1 MVRRLMTYLRE
12 RVATMRRGQDGIPAF
27 WKQQL
32 RRLLVWPAGAL
43 IVLGL
48 GWFFLFQQL
57 DTERRRLELRTLQDA
72 HTLASGYAEQIMRE
86 LDTVEQTARFVKYDW
101 ESRQGDV
108 HLGYADEQGLFLDP
122 SRLLVALIDGQ
133 GRVLTSSAPT
143 TMSTAAAAYILP
155 RVRSGLPVYFFL
167 DEVPI
172 KGRGGPK
179 HRLLFAWE
187 LSDRDGRFAAA
198 VVIEVDPAYFTM
210 GDAQAVFRQNGLL
223 AIVGDDGRTRALR
236 SEGPAGTIRRTA
248 FVHAP
253 PLRLSS
259 GSTLADGKVWFGDGR
274 PRYVGWQHVDQH
286 GVSAVVG
293 LDYEAALA
301 PWYAMRS
308 AWIGSAWLGTVTVLL
323 FTLLAMSN
331 SLRLAR
337 RDRDLRVIRDTYRM
351 ATEASNEGFYMLRPQ
366 RDERGA
372 LEDFEVIDCNRRA
385 AELVAR
391 DRCDLIGKRLA
402 DLYEGH
408 TLEVRMESLR
418 RAMETG
424 YNEVTLGRPQESF
437 PAKWVQLKMFRYG
450 DNLAVSARDVTEE
463 RAHEEELI
471 RRSNEDPLTR
481 LPNRYWV
488 EGHLRDAIARA
499 EREDTMFALL
509 FIDLDGFKAIN
520 DTWGHAA
527 GDELLRTA
535 ACRLKEA
542 VRPQDCVTRFGGDE
556 FVIVIEDI
564 ADAFDA
570 AQASERIQRAFRRTI
585 RMSYGEYV
593 VGASIGI
600 SLFPTD
606 GKEPRVLLQNAD
618 VAMYSA
624 KTHERGTYRFFDG
637 KFHDQLKARLER
649 IRELRHALADDQFVM
664 YYEPRVNLADGSITS
679 LEALVR
685 WIHPTRGVVSPAEF
699 VPLVEET
706 GLVLKLGDLVI
717 DKVCAQLA
725 LWAKNGDKL
734 VPVSINI
741 SPRQFNDTDVAQT
754 LRRALE
760 LHEVDPRLV
769 EVELTESSVM
779 NETTSVVG
787 AIQAIR
793 QTGIKV
799 LLDDFGTG
807 YSSLSQ
813 LYKLNFDGLKIDRAF
828 IVQLGKTEGGVV
840 IVRAIV
846 TMARAL
852 AMRVVAEGV
861 ETMEQVDMLRAL
873 DCDEIQGYLIS
884 KAMPPA
890 QSQPVARN
898 FVLMEAQDS

>member
-1 MVRRLMTYLRE
+1 MTYLRA
-12 RVATMRRGQDGIPAF
+12 RVAAARHARDGAPAF
-27 WKQQL
+27 WKQHL
-32 RRLLVWPAGAL
+32 WRLLAWPLGAAV
-43 IVLGL
+43 VLGL
-48 GWFFLFQQL
+48 GWFFLF
-57 DTERRRLELRTLQDA
+57 ERLEAERSELELRTLQNA
-72 HTLASGYAEQIMRE
+72 RTLAGGYAGQIQRAV
-86 LDTVEQTARFVKYDW
+86 DTIEQTVRFVKYDW
-101 ESRQGDV
+101 ETRQGAV
-108 HLGYADEQGLFLDP
+108 HLGYADEHGLFLDA
-122 SRLLVALIDGQ
+122 SRLLVAIVDSE
-133 GRVLTSSAPT
+133 GRVLTSTAPT
-143 TMSTAAAAYILP
+143 ALSPPAVAYVLP
-155 RVRSGLPVYFFL
+155 RVRSGMPVNFFV
-167 DEVPI
+167 DEVPVD
-172 KGRGGPK
+172 GRNGRK

-187 LSDRDGRFAAA
+187 LSDSDGTFAAA
-198 VVIEVDPAYFTM
+198 VVVAVDPAYFTS
-210 GDAQAVFRQNGLL
+210 GEADAVFRQDGLL
-223 AIVGDDGRTRALR
+223 TIVGDDGRTRALR
-236 SEGPAGTIRRTA
+236 SEGQAGTVRKPE

-259 GSTLADGKVWFGDGR
+259 GSELVDGPAWFGDGR
-274 PRYVGWQHVDQH
+274 PRYVGWEHVDRR
-286 GVSAVVG
+286 GVNAVVG
-293 LDYEAALA
+293 LDQETALA
-301 PWYAMRS
+301 PWTAMRD
-308 AWIGSAWLGTVTVLL
+308 AWTGSAWAGTAIVLL
-323 FTLLAMSN
+323 FTVLAMSN
-331 SLRLAR
+331 SVRIAR

-366 RDERGA
+366 WDEQG
-372 LEDFEVIDCNRRA
+372 EVTDFEVIDCNRRA

-391 DRCDLIGKRLA
+391 SPRDLIGKKVTE
-402 DLYEGH
+402 LYEGE
-408 TLEVRMESLR
+408 TLQTRMDSLR

-424 YNEVTLGRPQESF
+424 YNEVTLGRPKENF
-437 PAKWVQLKMFRYG
+437 PAKWVTLKMFRYG
-450 DNLAVSARDVTEE
+450 DNLAVSARDVTED
-463 RAHEEELI
+463 RVHEEELL

-488 EGHLRDAIARA
+488 EGHLRDAIGRA
-499 EREDTMFALL
+499 EKEGTMFALL

-527 GDELLRTA
+527 GDELLCTA
-535 ACRLKEA
+535 AHRLKEA
-542 VRPQDCVTRFGGDE
+542 VRPHDCVTRFGGDE
-556 FVIVIEDI
+556 FVIVLEKI

-570 AQASERIQRAFRRTI
+570 AQASERIQRAFRRSI
-585 RMSYGEYV
+585 RLSYGEYL
-593 VGASIGI
+593 VGTSIGI

-606 GKEPRVLLQNAD
+606 GKEPRALLQNAD

-624 KTHERGTYRFFDG
+624 KTNERGSYRFFDG

-685 WIHPTRGVVSPAEF
+685 WVHPTRGVVSPAEF

-706 GLVLKLGDLVI
+706 GLVLKLGELVI

-725 LWAKNGDKL
+725 RWAETGDAL

-754 LRRALE
+754 LRRALK
-760 LHEVDPRLV
+760 LHAVDPRLV

-779 NETTSVVG
+779 NETAAVVS
-787 AIQAIR
+787 AIEAIR

-828 IVQLGKTEGGVV
+828 IVQLGKTEGGIV

-873 DCDEIQGYLIS
+873 DCDEIQGWLIS

-890 QSQPVARN
+890 ASQPVARN
-898 FVLMEAQDS
+898 FVLQEA

>member
-1 MVRRLMTYLRE
+1 MFRRLMAYMRE
-12 RVATMRRGQDGIPAF
+12 RVAATRHARAGATAF
-27 WKQQL
+27 WQQ
-32 RRLLVWPAGAL
+32 RVWRLLAWPLGAAV
-43 IVLGL
+43 VLGL
-48 GWFFLFQQL
+48 GWFVLFQ
-57 DTERRRLELRTLQDA
+57 RLEAERNALELKTLQNARTLA
-72 HTLASGYAEQIMRE
+72 GGYAGQIRRAV
-86 LDTVEQTARFVKYDW
+86 DTIEQTVRFVKYDW
-101 ESRQGDV
+101 EARQGNV
-108 HLGYADEQGLFLDP
+108 HLGYADEHGLFLDA
-122 SRLLVALIDGQ
+122 SRLLVTIVDGE
-133 GRVLTSSAPT
+133 GRVLTSTAPT
-143 TMSTAAAAYILP
+143 TMSPAAIAYILP
-155 RVRSGLPVYFFL
+155 RVRSGMPVNFFV
-167 DEVPI
+167 DEVPVD
-172 KGRGGPK
+172 GRGARR

-198 VVIEVDPAYFTM
+198 VVVAVDPAYFTM
-210 GDAQAVFRQNGLL
+210 GDADMVFRQDGLL

-236 SEGPAGTIRRTA
+236 SEGPAGTVRTPE

-259 GSTLADGKVWFGDGR
+259 GSVLADGSAWFGDGR
-274 PRYVGWQHVDQH
+274 PRYVGWEHVDRR
-286 GVSAVVG
+286 GVNAVVG

-301 PWYAMRS
+301 PWTAMRR
-308 AWIGSAWLGTVTVLL
+308 AWTGSAWAATATVLL
-323 FTLLAMSN
+323 FTVLAMSN

-366 RDERGA
+366 WDERG
-372 LEDFEVIDCNRRA
+372 EVSDFEVIDCNRRA

-391 DRCDLIGKRLA
+391 DRRDLIGKKVT
-402 DLYEGH
+402 DLYEGDALA
-408 TLEVRMESLR
+408 TRMDSLR
-418 RAMETG
+418 RAMESG
-424 YNEVTLGRPQESF
+424 YNEVTLGRPHESF
-437 PAKWVQLKMFRYG
+437 PARWVTLKMFRYG

-463 RAHEEELI
+463 RVHEAELL

-499 EREDTMFALL
+499 EKDGTMFALL

-527 GDELLRTA
+527 GDELLCTA
-535 ACRLKEA
+535 AQRLREA
-542 VRPQDCVTRFGGDE
+542 VRPHDCVTRFGGDE
-556 FVIVIEDI
+556 FVIVLDNVT
-564 ADAFDA
+564 DALDA
-570 AQASERIQRAFRRTI
+570 AQASERIQRAFRRSI
-585 RMSYGEYV
+585 RLSYGEYV

-600 SLFPTD
+600 SLFPAD
-606 GKEPRVLLQNAD
+606 GREPRALLQNAD
-618 VAMYSA
+618 IAMYSA
-624 KTHERGTYRFFDG
+624 KTNERGSYRFFDG
-637 KFHDQLKARLER
+637 MFHDQLKARLER
-649 IRELRHALADDQFVM
+649 IRELRHALAADQFVM

-685 WIHPTRGVVSPAEF
+685 WVHPTRGVVLPAEF

-725 LWAKNGDKL
+725 RWAKNGEKL

-760 LHEVDPRLV
+760 RHAVDPRLV

-779 NETTSVVG
+779 NETASVLS

-828 IVQLGKTEGGVV
+828 IVQLGKTEGGIV

-873 DCDEIQGYLIS
+873 DCDEIQGWLIS

-890 QSQPVARN
+890 AAQPVTRN
-898 FVLMEAQDS
+898 FVLQEA

>member
-1 MVRRLMTYLRE
+1 MYRRLLAYLRA
-12 RVATMRRGQDGIPAF
+12 RVATARHARAGAPAF
-27 WKQQL
+27 WKQL
-32 RRLLVWPAGAL
+32 IWRLLAWPVGAL
-43 IVLGL
+43 CVLGL
-48 GWFFLFQQL
+48 GWFILFQQL
-57 DTERRRLELRTLQDA
+57 EAERKQLELKTLQDA
-72 HTLASGYAEQIMRE
+72 RTLANGYAGQIRRAV
-86 LDTVEQTARFVKYDW
+86 DTIEQTARYVKYDW

-108 HLGYADEQGLFLDP
+108 HLGYADEHGLFLDS
-122 SRLLVALIDGQ
+122 SRLLVSLIDAQ

-143 TMSTAAAAYILP
+143 TISPAAAAYILS
-155 RVRSGLPVYFFL
+155 RVQSGIAVDFFVDESPV
-167 DEVPI
+167 D
-172 KGRGGPK
+172 GRGWPGG
-179 HRLLFAWE
+179 RLRFARE

-198 VVIEVDPAYFTM
+198 VVVTVDPAYFTT
-210 GDAQAVFRQNGLL
+210 GDAEAVFRQDGLL

-236 SEGPAGTIRRTA
+236 SEGPAGTVRKPE

-259 GSTLADGKVWFGDGR
+259 GSALADGRAWFGDGR
-274 PRYVGWQHVDQH
+274 RRFVGWEHVERR
-286 GVSAVVG
+286 GVYAVVA
-293 LDYEAALA
+293 LDYEAAFA
-301 PWYAMRS
+301 PWYAMRT
-308 AWIGSAWLGTVTVLL
+308 AWTGSAWLGTATVGL
-323 FTLLAMSN
+323 FALLAMSN
-331 SLRLAR
+331 SLRLAL
-337 RDRDLRVIRDTYRM
+337 RDRELRVIRDTYRM
-351 ATEASNEGFYMLRPQ
+351 ATEASNEGFYMLRPHRNEQ
-366 RDERGA
+366 GDV
-372 LEDFEVIDCNRRA
+372 EDFEVIDCNRRA

-391 DRCDLIGKRLA
+391 DRLDLIGKMVTG
-402 DLYEGH
+402 LYEGESLA
-408 TLEVRMESLR
+408 TRMESLR
-418 RAMETG
+418 RAMESG
-424 YNEVTLGRPQESF
+424 YHEVTLSRPHENF
-437 PAKWVQLKMFRYG
+437 PAEWVHLKMFRYG
-450 DNLAVSARDVTEE
+450 DNLAVSARDVTAE
-463 RAHEEELI
+463 RAHEDELI

-499 EREDTMFALL
+499 EKDGKMFALL

-527 GDELLRTA
+527 GDELLCTA
-535 ACRLKEA
+535 AHRLKEA
-542 VRPQDCVTRFGGDE
+542 VRPHDCVTRFGGDE
-556 FVIVIEDI
+556 FVIVLDNITDPL
-564 ADAFDA
+564 DA
-570 AQASERIQRAFRRTI
+570 AQACERIQRTFRRSI
-585 RMSYGEYV
+585 RLSYGEYV

-600 SLFPTD
+600 SVFPAD
-606 GKEPRVLLQNAD
+606 GREPRALLQNAD

-624 KTHERGTYRFFDG
+624 KTNDRGSYRFFDG

-664 YYEPRVNLADGSITS
+664 YYEPRVDLADGSITS

-685 WIHPTRGVVSPAEF
+685 WVHPTRGVVAPAEF

-706 GLVLKLGDLVI
+706 GLVLRLGDLVI

-725 LWAKNGDKL
+725 RWAKNGDKL

-760 LHEVDPRLV
+760 YHGVDPSLV

-779 NETTSVVG
+779 NETASVVS
-787 AIQAIR
+787 AIAAIR

-799 LLDDFGTG
+799 FLDDFGTG

-813 LYKLNFDGLKIDRAF
+813 LYKLHFDGLKIDRAF
-828 IVQLGKTEGGVV
+828 IVQLGKTEGGLV

-890 QSQPVARN
+890 ESQPVARN
-898 FVLMEAQDS
+898 FVLQEA

>member
-1 MVRRLMTYLRE
+1 MVRKLLTYLRA
-12 RVATMRRGQDGIPAF
+12 RVAAARHARVGGPAF
-27 WKQQL
+27 WK
-32 RRLLVWPAGAL
+32 RHVGRLLAWPLGAL
-43 IVLGL
+43 VVLGL
-48 GWFFLFQQL
+48 GWFVLFQQL
-57 DTERRRLELRTLQDA
+57 DAERRQLELKTQQDA
-72 HTLASGYAEQIMRE
+72 HMLANGYAEQIVRA
-86 LDTVEQTARFVKYDW
+86 LDTIEQTARFIKYDW
-101 ESRQGDV
+101 EARQGDV
-108 HLGYADEQGLFLDP
+108 HLGYADEHGLFLDA
-122 SRLLVALIDGQ
+122 SRLLVALVDAQ
-133 GRVLTSSAPT
+133 GRVLTSTAPT
-143 TMSTAAAAYILP
+143 TMSPAAMAYILP
-155 RVRSGLPVYFFL
+155 RVRSGRPVNFFV
-167 DEVPI
+167 DELAI
-172 KGRGGPK
+172 EGRGGPR

-198 VVIEVDPAYFTM
+198 VVIAVDPAYFTL
-210 GDAQAVFRQNGLL
+210 GEAEAVFGQEGLL
-223 AIVGDDGRTRALR
+223 AIVGDDGRARAVR
-236 SEGPAGTIRRTA
+236 SEGPAGTTRRQE

-253 PLRLSS
+253 PLAPAA
-259 GSTLADGKVWFGDGR
+259 GSTLADGRAWFGDGR
-274 PRYVGWQHVDQH
+274 ARFVGWQHVDRR
-286 GVSAVVG
+286 GVNAVVG

-308 AWIGSAWLGTVTVLL
+308 AWTSSAMVGTATVIL
-323 FTLLAMSN
+323 FALLAMTN

-337 RDRDLRVIRDTYRM
+337 KDRDLRVIRDTYRM

-366 RDERGA
+366 WDEDGA
-372 LEDFEVIDCNRRA
+372 VTDFEIIDCNRRA

-391 DRCDLIGKRLA
+391 DRRDLIGRKVTE
-402 DLYEGH
+402 LYEGEALA
-408 TLEVRMESLR
+408 TRMDSLR
-418 RAMETG
+418 RAMESG
-424 YNEVTLGRPQESF
+424 YNEVTLGRPQASF
-437 PAKWVQLKMFRYG
+437 PARWVTLKMFRYG

-463 RAHEEELI
+463 RAHEEELL

-499 EREDTMFALL
+499 EKEGTMFALL

-527 GDELLRTA
+527 GDELLCTA
-535 ACRLKEA
+535 AHRLKEA
-542 VRPQDCVTRFGGDE
+542 VRPHDCVTRFGGDE
-556 FVIVIEDI
+556 FVIVLENI
-564 ADAFDA
+564 ADALDA
-570 AQASERIQRAFRRTI
+570 AQASERIQRAFRRSI
-585 RMSYGEYV
+585 RLSYGEYV
-593 VGASIGI
+593 VGTSIGI
-600 SLFPTD
+600 SLFPAD
-606 GKEPRVLLQNAD
+606 GKEPRALLQNAD

-624 KTHERGTYRFFDG
+624 KMNERGSYRFFDG

-649 IRELRHALADDQFVM
+649 IRELRHALAADQFVM

-685 WIHPTRGVVSPAEF
+685 WVHPTRGVVSPAEF

-725 LWAKNGDKL
+725 RWAKNGDKL

-760 LHEVDPRLV
+760 HHAVDPRLV

-779 NETTSVVG
+779 NETASVLS

-828 IVQLGKTEGGVV
+828 IVQLGKTEGGIV

-884 KAMPPA
+884 KARPPA

-898 FVLMEAQDS
+898 FVVMEAD

>member
-1 MVRRLMTYLRE
+1 MVRKLLTYLRA
-12 RVATMRRGQDGIPAF
+12 RIATARHARAGGPAF
-27 WKQQL
+27 WKQHIGH
-32 RRLLVWPAGAL
+32 LLAWPLGAL
-43 IVLGL
+43 VVLGL
-48 GWFFLFQQL
+48 GWFVLFQQL
-57 DTERRRLELRTLQDA
+57 GAERRQLELKTQQDA
-72 HTLASGYAEQIMRE
+72 HRLANGYAEQIVRAV
-86 LDTVEQTARFVKYDW
+86 DTIEQTARFVKYDW
-101 ESRQGDV
+101 EARQGDV
-108 HLGYADEQGLFLDP
+108 HLGYADEHGLFLDA
-122 SRLLVALIDGQ
+122 SRLLVALVDAQ
-133 GRVLTSSAPT
+133 GRVLTSTAPT
-143 TMSTAAAAYILP
+143 TMSPAAMAYILP
-155 RVRSGLPVYFFL
+155 RVRSGRPVNFFV
-167 DEVPI
+167 DEVAI
-172 KGRGGPK
+172 EGRGGPR

-198 VVIEVDPAYFTM
+198 VVVAVDPAYFTL
-210 GDAQAVFRQNGLL
+210 GEAEAVFGQDGLL
-223 AIVGDDGRTRALR
+223 AIVGDDGRARAVR
-236 SEGPAGTIRRTA
+236 SEGPAGTTRRPE

-253 PLRLSS
+253 PLTLAA
-259 GSTLADGKVWFGDGR
+259 GSALADGRAWFGDGR
-274 PRYVGWQHVDQH
+274 ARFVGWQHIDRR
-286 GVSAVVG
+286 GVNAVVG

-308 AWIGSAWLGTVTVLL
+308 AWISSAMVGTATVIL
-323 FTLLAMSN
+323 FALLAMTN

-351 ATEASNEGFYMLRPQ
+351 ATEASNEGFYMLHPQ
-366 RDERGA
+366 WDERGGVK
-372 LEDFEVIDCNRRA
+372 DFEVIDCNRRA

-391 DRCDLIGKRLA
+391 NRRDLIGKTLA
-402 DLYEGH
+402 DLYEGDALTTRMD
-408 TLEVRMESLR
+408 TLC
-418 RAMETG
+418 RAMESG
-424 YNEVTLGRPQESF
+424 YNEVTLGRPQANF
-437 PAKWVQLKMFRYG
+437 PAKWVHLKMFRYG

-463 RAHEEELI
+463 RAHEEELL

-499 EREDTMFALL
+499 ERDNTMFALL

-527 GDELLRTA
+527 GDELLCTA
-535 ACRLKEA
+535 AHRLKEA
-542 VRPQDCVTRFGGDE
+542 VRPHDCVTRFGGDE
-556 FVIVIEDI
+556 FVIVLENI
-564 ADAFDA
+564 AGAFDA
-570 AQASERIQRAFRRTI
+570 AEASERIQRAFRRPI

-606 GKEPRVLLQNAD
+606 GKESRALLQNAD
-618 VAMYSA
+618 VAMYSV
-624 KTHERGTYRFFDG
+624 KTHARGTYRFFDG

-649 IRELRHALADDQFVM
+649 IRELRHALANDQFVM
-664 YYEPRVNLADGSITS
+664 YYEPRVDIADGSITS

-685 WIHPTRGVVSPAEF
+685 WVHPTRGVVAPAEF

-725 LWAKNGDKL
+725 LWAKNGDNL

-760 LHEVDPRLV
+760 LHAVDPRLV

-779 NETTSVVG
+779 NETAAVVG

-793 QTGIKV
+793 ATGIKV

-828 IVQLGKTEGGVV
+828 IVQLGKTEGGIV

-873 DCDEIQGYLIS
+873 DCDEIQGYLVS

-898 FVLMEAQDS
+898 FVMMETD

>member
-1 MVRRLMTYLRE
+1 MIRNLLTYLRA
-12 RVATMRRGQDGIPAF
+12 RIAAARHARTGGPAF
-27 WKQQL
+27 WQQHL
-32 RRLLVWPAGAL
+32 WRLLAWPIGAL
-43 IVLGL
+43 VMLGL
-48 GWFFLFQQL
+48 AWLILFQQL
-57 DTERRRLELRTLQDA
+57 HDERKQLELRMLQDA
-72 HTLASGYAEQIMRE
+72 RTLANGYAQQILRE
-86 LDTVEQTARFVKYDW
+86 VDTVEQTARYVKYDW

-108 HLGYADEQGLFLDP
+108 HLGFADEHGLFVDGT
-122 SRLLVALIDGQ
+122 RMLVSVVDAQ
-133 GRVLTSSAPT
+133 GRVLTSTAPT
-143 TMSTAAAAYILP
+143 TLSPAAAASILP
-155 RVRSGLPVYFFL
+155 RVQRGIPVNFFV

-172 KGRGGPK
+172 DSRSGSR

-187 LSDRDGRFAAA
+187 LSDRDGRFADA
-198 VVIEVDPAYFTM
+198 VVVAVDPAYFTM
-210 GDAQAVFRQNGLL
+210 SDAEAVFRQDGLL
-223 AIVGDDGRTRALR
+223 ALVGDDGRTRALR
-236 SEGPAGTIRRTA
+236 SEGPAGTVRQPG

-253 PLRLSS
+253 PLRLSA
-259 GSTLADGKVWFGDGR
+259 GSMLVGDGAWFGDGR
-274 PRYVGWQHVDQH
+274 PRFVGWQHIDRR
-286 GVSAVVG
+286 GVNAVVG
-293 LDYEAALA
+293 LDYQAALA

-308 AWIGSAWLGTVTVLL
+308 TWISSALLGTATVAL
-323 FTLLAMSN
+323 FTFLAMSN

-337 RDRDLRVIRDTYRM
+337 RDHELRVIRDTYRM
-351 ATEASNEGFYMLRPQ
+351 ATEASNEGFYMLRPEW
-366 RDERGA
+366 DGDGA
-372 LEDFEVIDCNRRA
+372 VKDFEVIDCNRRA

-391 DRCDLIGKRLA
+391 EPRELIGKKVTA
-402 DLYEGH
+402 LYEGEV
-408 TLEVRMESLR
+408 LETRMQSLR
-418 RAMETG
+418 RAMDTG
-424 YNEVTLGRPQESF
+424 YNEVTLGRPHDSF
-437 PAKWVQLKMFRYG
+437 PAKWVTLKMFRYG
-450 DNLAVSARDVTEE
+450 DNLAVSARDVTED
-463 RAHEEELI
+463 RVHEEELL

-488 EGHLRDAIARA
+488 EGHLRDAIASA
-499 EREDTMFALL
+499 ERENKMFALL

-527 GDELLRTA
+527 GDELLCTA
-535 ACRLKEA
+535 AHRLKEA
-542 VRPQDCVTRFGGDE
+542 VRPHDCVTRFGGDE
-556 FVIVIEDI
+556 FVIVLDNITDP
-564 ADAFDA
+564 FDA
-570 AQASERIQRAFRRTI
+570 AQASERIQRAFRRSI
-585 RMSYGEYV
+585 RLSYGEYV

-606 GKEPRVLLQNAD
+606 GKEPRALLQNAD

-624 KTHERGTYRFFDG
+624 KTNDRGSYRFFDG

-649 IRELRHALADDQFVM
+649 IRELRHALAHDQFVM
-664 YYEPRVNLADGSITS
+664 YYEPRVDLADGTITS
-679 LEALVR
+679 FEALVR
-685 WIHPTRGVVSPAEF
+685 WVHPTRGVVSPAEF

-734 VPVSINI
+734 VPVSINV

-760 LHEVDPRLV
+760 LHGVDPSLL

-779 NETTSVVG
+779 NETASVVS

-828 IVQLGKTEGGVV
+828 IVQLGKTEGGIV

-873 DCDEIQGYLIS
+873 DCDEIQGWLIS

-890 QSQPVARN
+890 ESQPVARN
-898 FVLMEAQDS
+898 FVVMAE

>member
-1 MVRRLMTYLRE
+1 M
-12 RVATMRRGQDGIPAF
+12 
-27 WKQQL
+27 
-32 RRLLVWPAGAL
+32 GAL
-43 IVLGL
+43 VVLGL
-48 GWFFLFQQL
+48 GWIVLFQQL
-57 DTERRRLELRTLQDA
+57 EAERRQLEFKTLQDA
-72 HTLASGYAEQIMRE
+72 QVLADGYAERIGRE
-86 LDTVEQTARFVKYDW
+86 IDTIEQTARFVKYDW

-108 HLGYADEQGLFLDP
+108 HLGYADEQGLLLHS
-122 SRLLVALIDGQ
+122 SRLVVALIDAE

-143 TMSTAAAAYILP
+143 TMSPAAAAYILP
-155 RVRSGLPVYFFL
+155 RVQSGMPVNFFV
-167 DEVPI
+167 DNVAIE
-172 KGRGGPK
+172 GRGGPR
-179 HRLLFAWE
+179 HRLLFAWA
-187 LSDRDGRFAAA
+187 LSDRDGKFAAA
-198 VVIEVDPAYFTM
+198 VVVAVDPAYFTM
-210 GDAQAVFRQNGLL
+210 GDAEPVFRQDGLL
-223 AIVGDDGRTRALR
+223 AIVGDDGLTRALR
-236 SEGPAGTIRRTA
+236 SEGPAGTTRRPA

-253 PLRLSS
+253 ALRMAA
-259 GSTLADGKVWFGDGR
+259 GSALVDGAAWFGDGR
-274 PRYVGWQHVDQH
+274 PRIVGWEHIDRR
-286 GVSAVVG
+286 GVNAVVG
-293 LDYEAALA
+293 LDYETILA
-301 PWYAMRS
+301 PWYAMRRAWTNS
-308 AWIGSAWLGTVTVLL
+308 ALLGTVTIVL
-323 FTLLAMSN
+323 FALLAMTN

-337 RDRDLRVIRDTYRM
+337 RDRELRVIRETYRM

-366 RDERGA
+366 WDEWGGI
-372 LEDFEVIDCNRRA
+372 EDFEVIDCNRRA

-391 DRCDLIGKRLA
+391 DRRDLIGKKVT
-402 DLYEGH
+402 DLYEGD
-408 TLEVRMESLR
+408 TMETRMDSLR
-418 RAMETG
+418 RAMESG
-424 YNEVTLGRPQESF
+424 YNEVTLGRPQENF
-437 PAKWVQLKMFRYG
+437 PAKWVHLKMFRYG

-463 RAHEEELI
+463 RAHADELL

-488 EGHLRDAIARA
+488 EGHLREAIARA
-499 EREDTMFALL
+499 EREHTMFALL

-535 ACRLKEA
+535 AQRLKEA
-542 VRPQDCVTRFGGDE
+542 VRPHDCVTRFGGDE
-556 FVIVIEDI
+556 FVVVIENV
-564 ADAFDA
+564 ADAIDA

-593 VGASIGI
+593 LGASIGI

-606 GKEPRVLLQNAD
+606 GTEPRTLLQNAD

-624 KTHERGTYRFFDG
+624 KTNERGSYRFFDG

-664 YYEPRVNLADGSITS
+664 YYEPRVDLADGSITS

-706 GLVLKLGDLVI
+706 GLVLRLGDLVI

-725 LWAKNGDKL
+725 LWAKNGNKL

-760 LHEVDPRLV
+760 LHAVDPRLV

-779 NETTSVVG
+779 NETASVVG

-828 IVQLGKTEGGVV
+828 IVQLGKTEGGIV

-890 QSQPVARN
+890 AFQPVARN
-898 FVLMEAQDS
+898 FVLMEADC

>member
-1 MVRRLMTYLRE
+1 V
-12 RVATMRRGQDGIPAF
+12 I
-27 WKQQL
+27 
-32 RRLLVWPAGAL
+32 
-43 IVLGL
+43 
-48 GWFFLFQQL
+48 
-57 DTERRRLELRTLQDA
+57 DA
-72 HTLASGYAEQIMRE
+72 
-86 LDTVEQTARFVKYDW
+86 
-101 ESRQGDV
+101 
-108 HLGYADEQGLFLDP
+108 
-122 SRLLVALIDGQ
+122 Q

-143 TMSTAAAAYILP
+143 TLSPAATASILP
-155 RVRSGLPVYFFL
+155 RVQSGVPVNFLVDEAPAEGRSSL
-167 DEVPI
+167 
-172 KGRGGPK
+172 R
-179 HRLLFAWE
+179 HRLLFAWG
-187 LSDRDGRFAAA
+187 LSDRDGRFLAA
-198 VVIEVDPAYFTM
+198 VVVAVDPAYFTT
-210 GDAQAVFRQNGLL
+210 GDGATIFRQDGML

-236 SEGPAGTIRRTA
+236 SEGPAGTVRQPA
-248 FVHAP
+248 FFHAP
-253 PLRLSS
+253 SLRPSS
-259 GSTLADGKVWFGDGR
+259 GSALVDGAVWFGDGR
-274 PRYVGWQHVDQH
+274 QRFVGWEHIDRR
-286 GVSAVVG
+286 GVNAVVG
-293 LDYEAALA
+293 LDYQATLA

-308 AWIGSAWLGTVTVLL
+308 AWINSALLGTGAVAL

-331 SLRLAR
+331 SVRLVR
-337 RDRDLRVIRDTYRM
+337 RDDELRVIRDTYRM

-366 RDERGA
+366 WDEQGGVG
-372 LEDFEVIDCNRRA
+372 DFEIIDCNRRA

-391 DRCDLIGKRLA
+391 SPKELIGKKVTE
-402 DLYEGH
+402 LYEGE
-408 TLEVRMESLR
+408 TLATRMESLR
-418 RAMETG
+418 KALESG
-424 YNEVTLGRPQESF
+424 YNEVTLGRPHDSF
-437 PAKWVQLKMFRYG
+437 PAKWVTLKMFRYG
-450 DNLAVSARDVTEE
+450 DNLAVSARDVTED
-463 RAHEEELI
+463 RAHEDELL

-499 EREDTMFALL
+499 EKDNKMFALL

-527 GDELLRTA
+527 GDELLCTA
-535 ACRLKEA
+535 AHRLKEA
-542 VRPQDCVTRFGGDE
+542 VRPHDCVTRFGGDE
-556 FVIVIEDI
+556 FVIVLDNI
-564 ADAFDA
+564 ADPFDA
-570 AQASERIQRAFRRTI
+570 AQASERIQRAFRRSI
-585 RMSYGEYV
+585 RLSYGEYV

-624 KTHERGTYRFFDG
+624 KTNDRGSYRFFDG

-664 YYEPRVNLADGSITS
+664 YYEPRVDLADGSITS

-685 WIHPTRGVVSPAEF
+685 WNHPTRGMVSPAEF
-699 VPLVEET
+699 IPLVEET

-725 LWAKNGDKL
+725 LWSKNGDKL

-754 LRRALE
+754 LRRALA
-760 LHEVDPRLV
+760 LHAVDPSLL

-779 NETTSVVG
+779 NETASVVS

-828 IVQLGKTEGGVV
+828 IVQLGKTEGGIV

-873 DCDEIQGYLIS
+873 DCDEIQGWLVS
-884 KAMPPA
+884 KAMPPTEF
-890 QSQPVARN
+890 QPVARN
-898 FVLMEAQDS
+898 FVLMEA

>member
-1 MVRRLMTYLRE
+1 MY
-12 RVATMRRGQDGIPAF
+12 
-27 WKQQL
+27 
-32 RRLLVWPAGAL
+32 RRLLAYLRTRVAAARHARDGAPALWRQHLWRLLAWPLGAMV
-43 IVLGL
+43 VLGL
-48 GWFFLFQQL
+48 GWFFLFQRL
-57 DTERRRLELRTLQDA
+57 ETERSELELKTLQSARTLA
-72 HTLASGYAEQIMRE
+72 NGYAGQIQRAV
-86 LDTVEQTARFVKYDW
+86 DTIEQTVRFVKYDW
-101 ESRQGDV
+101 ETRQGAV
-108 HLGYADEQGLFLDP
+108 HLGYADEHGLFLDA
-122 SRLLVALIDGQ
+122 SRLLVAIVDGE
-133 GRVLTSSAPT
+133 GRVLTSTAPT
-143 TMSTAAAAYILP
+143 TMSPGAVAYILP
-155 RVRSGLPVYFFL
+155 RVRSGMPVNFFV
-167 DEVPI
+167 DEVPVE
-172 KGRGGPK
+172 GRSGRK

-187 LSDRDGRFAAA
+187 LSDHDGRFAAA
-198 VVIEVDPAYFTM
+198 VVVAVDPAYFTM
-210 GDAQAVFRQNGLL
+210 GDADAVFRQDGLL

-236 SEGPAGTIRRTA
+236 SEGPAGTVRAPA

-259 GSTLADGKVWFGDGR
+259 GSELVDGAAWFGDGR
-274 PRYVGWQHVDQH
+274 PRYVGWEHVDRR
-286 GVSAVVG
+286 GVNAVVG
-293 LDYEAALA
+293 LDQEAALA
-301 PWYAMRS
+301 PWAAMRD
-308 AWIGSAWLGTVTVLL
+308 AWTGSAWAGTATVLL
-323 FTLLAMSN
+323 FTVLAMSN

-337 RDRDLRVIRDTYRM
+337 RDRDLRVIRDTYRL

-366 RDERGA
+366 WDEHGA
-372 LEDFEVIDCNRRA
+372 VTDFEVIDCNRRA

-391 DRCDLIGKRLA
+391 DRRDLIGKKVTE
-402 DLYEGH
+402 LYQGE
-408 TLEVRMESLR
+408 TLETRMDSLR
-418 RAMETG
+418 RAIESG

-437 PAKWVQLKMFRYG
+437 PAKWVTLKMFRYG

-463 RAHEEELI
+463 RAHEEELL

-499 EREDTMFALL
+499 EKEGTMFALL

-527 GDELLRTA
+527 GDELLCTA
-535 ACRLKEA
+535 AHRLKEA
-542 VRPQDCVTRFGGDE
+542 VRPHDCVTRFGGDE
-556 FVIVIEDI
+556 FVIVLENI

-570 AQASERIQRAFRRTI
+570 AQASERIQRAFRRSI
-585 RMSYGEYV
+585 RLSYGEYV
-593 VGASIGI
+593 VGTSIGI

-606 GKEPRVLLQNAD
+606 GKEPRALLQNAD

-624 KTHERGTYRFFDG
+624 KMNERGSYHFFDG

-649 IRELRHALADDQFVM
+649 IRELRHALAADQFVM

-685 WIHPTRGVVSPAEF
+685 WVHPTRGVVAPAEF

-725 LWAKNGDKL
+725 RWAKNGDKL

-760 LHEVDPRLV
+760 HHAVDPRLI

-779 NETTSVVG
+779 NETASVVS
-787 AIQAIR
+787 AIEAIR
-793 QTGIKV
+793 QAGIKV

-828 IVQLGKTEGGVV
+828 IVQLGKTEGGIV

-873 DCDEIQGYLIS
+873 DCDEIQGWLIS
-884 KAMPPA
+884 KAKPPGA
-890 QSQPVARN
+890 SQPVARN
-898 FVLMEAQDS
+898 FVLQEA

>member
-1 MVRRLMTYLRE
+1 LTYLRA
-12 RVATMRRGQDGIPAF
+12 RVATARHARAGSSAF
-27 WKQQL
+27 WKQHIG
-32 RRLLVWPAGAL
+32 RLLAWPLGAL
-43 IVLGL
+43 VVLGL
-48 GWFFLFQQL
+48 GWFLLFQQL
-57 DTERRRLELRTLQDA
+57 AAERRQLELKTQQDA
-72 HTLASGYAEQIMRE
+72 HTLASGYAEQIVRAV
-86 LDTVEQTARFVKYDW
+86 DTIEQTARFVKYDW
-101 ESRQGDV
+101 ETRQGDV
-108 HLGYADEQGLFLDP
+108 HLGYADEHGLFLDA
-122 SRLLVALIDGQ
+122 SRLHVTLVDAQ
-133 GRVLTSSAPT
+133 GLVLTSSAPT
-143 TMSTAAAAYILP
+143 TMSPAAVDYILP
-155 RVRSGLPVYFFL
+155 RVRMGIPVNFFV

-172 KGRGGPK
+172 EGRSGPR

-198 VVIEVDPAYFTM
+198 VVIAVDPAYFTM
-210 GDAQAVFRQNGLL
+210 GDAEAVFRQDGLL

-236 SEGPAGTIRRTA
+236 SEGPAGTIRQPA

-253 PLRLSS
+253 PPRLSA
-259 GSTLADGKVWFGDGR
+259 GSALVDGHAWFGDGR
-274 PRYVGWQHVDQH
+274 ARFVGWQHVDRR
-286 GVSAVVG
+286 GVNAMVG
-293 LDYEAALA
+293 LDYETALA
-301 PWYAMRS
+301 PWYAMRRAWTSS
-308 AWIGSAWLGTVTVLL
+308 AMVGTATAAL
-323 FTLLAMSN
+323 FALLAMTN

-337 RDRDLRVIRDTYRM
+337 KDRDLRVIRDTYRM

-366 RDERGA
+366 WDERG
-372 LEDFEVIDCNRRA
+372 EVKDFVVIDCNRRA

-391 DRCDLIGKRLA
+391 DRRDLIGKKVT
-402 DLYEGH
+402 DLYQGE
-408 TLEVRMESLR
+408 TLETRMDSLR
-418 RAMETG
+418 RAMDSG
-424 YNEVTLGRPQESF
+424 YNEVTLGRPQENF
-437 PAKWVQLKMFRYG
+437 PAKWVHLKMFRYG

-463 RAHEEELI
+463 RAHEQELL

-499 EREDTMFALL
+499 ERDNTMFALL

-527 GDELLRTA
+527 GDELLCTA
-535 ACRLKEA
+535 AHRLKEA
-542 VRPQDCVTRFGGDE
+542 VRPHDCVTRFGGDE
-556 FVIVIEDI
+556 FVIVLENI
-564 ADAFDA
+564 AGAFDA
-570 AQASERIQRAFRRTI
+570 AQASERIQRAFRRPI

-606 GKEPRVLLQNAD
+606 GKESRALLQNAD
-618 VAMYSA
+618 VAMYSV
-624 KTHERGTYRFFDG
+624 KTHERGSYRFFDG

-649 IRELRHALADDQFVM
+649 IRELRHALAADQFVM
-664 YYEPRVNLADGSITS
+664 YYEPRVDLADGSITS

-760 LHEVDPRLV
+760 HHAVDPRLL

-779 NETTSVVG
+779 NETASVVG

-828 IVQLGKTEGGVV
+828 IVQLGKTEGGIV

-890 QSQPVARN
+890 HSQPFARN
-898 FVLMEAQDS
+898 FVVMEAD

>member
-1 MVRRLMTYLRE
+1 MIRNLLTYLRA
-12 RVATMRRGQDGIPAF
+12 RIAAARHARTGDTAF
-27 WKQQL
+27 WKQHL
-32 RRLLVWPAGAL
+32 WRLLAWPIGAL
-43 IVLGL
+43 IMLGL
-48 GWFFLFQQL
+48 AWLILFQQL
-57 DTERRRLELRTLQDA
+57 HAERKQVELRTLQDA
-72 HTLASGYAEQIMRE
+72 RTLAGGYAERV
-86 LDTVEQTARFVKYDW
+86 LRAVDTVEQTARYVKYDW

-108 HLGYADEQGLFLDP
+108 HLGFSDEHGLFVDGT
-122 SRLLVALIDGQ
+122 RMLVSVVDADGN
-133 GRVLTSSAPT
+133 VLTSTAPT
-143 TMSTAAAAYILP
+143 TLSPAAAAYILP
-155 RVRSGLPVYFFL
+155 RVEHGFPVNFFV

-172 KGRGGPK
+172 DGRGGPRQ
-179 HRLLFAWE
+179 RLLFAWE
-187 LSDRDGRFAAA
+187 LSDRDGKFAAA
-198 VVIEVDPAYFTM
+198 AVIAVDPAYFTM
-210 GDAQAVFRQNGLL
+210 GDAEAVFRQDGLL
-223 AIVGDDGRTRALR
+223 ALVGDDGRTRALR
-236 SEGPAGTIRRTA
+236 SEGAAGTVRQPG

-253 PLRLSS
+253 SLRLSA
-259 GSTLADGKVWFGDGR
+259 GSMLVGDGAWFGDGR
-274 PRYVGWQHVDQH
+274 PRFVGWQHIDRR
-286 GVSAVVG
+286 GVNAVVG
-293 LDYEAALA
+293 LDYQAALA

-308 AWIGSAWLGTVTVLL
+308 AWINSALLGTVTVVL

-337 RDRDLRVIRDTYRM
+337 RDHELRVIRDTYRM
-351 ATEASNEGFYMLRPQ
+351 ATEASNEGFYMLHPEW
-366 RDERGA
+366 DDDGA
-372 LEDFEVIDCNRRA
+372 VKDFEIIDCNRRA

-391 DRCDLIGKRLA
+391 EPRELIGKKVTE
-402 DLYEGH
+402 LYEGEV
-408 TLEVRMESLR
+408 LETRMQSLR
-418 RAMETG
+418 RAMDTG
-424 YNEVTLGRPQESF
+424 YNEVTLGRPQENF
-437 PAKWVQLKMFRYG
+437 PAKWVTLKMFRYG
-450 DNLAVSARDVTEE
+450 DNLAVSARDVTED
-463 RAHEEELI
+463 RVHEEELL

-499 EREDTMFALL
+499 ERENKMFALL

-527 GDELLRTA
+527 GDELLCTA
-535 ACRLKEA
+535 AHRLKEA
-542 VRPQDCVTRFGGDE
+542 VRPHDCVTRFGGDE
-556 FVIVIEDI
+556 FVIVLDNITDP
-564 ADAFDA
+564 FDA
-570 AQASERIQRAFRRTI
+570 AQASERIQRAFRRSI
-585 RMSYGEYV
+585 RLSYGEYV

-606 GKEPRVLLQNAD
+606 GKEPRALLQNAD

-624 KTHERGTYRFFDG
+624 KTNDRGSYRFFDG

-649 IRELRHALADDQFVM
+649 IRELRHALAHDQFVM
-664 YYEPRVNLADGSITS
+664 YYEPRVDLADGSITS

-685 WIHPTRGVVSPAEF
+685 WVHPTRGVVSPAEF

-725 LWAKNGDKL
+725 RWAKNGDKL
-734 VPVSINI
+734 VPVSINV

-760 LHEVDPRLV
+760 MHGVDPSLI

-779 NETTSVVG
+779 NETASVVS

-813 LYKLNFDGLKIDRAF
+813 LYKLSFDGLKIDRAF
-828 IVQLGKTEGGVV
+828 IVQLGKTEGGIV

-890 QSQPVARN
+890 ESQPVARN
-898 FVLMEAQDS
+898 FVMMEA

>member
-1 MVRRLMTYLRE
+1 MFRRLLAYMRE
-12 RVATMRRGQDGIPAF
+12 RVAAARHARAGAPAF
-27 WKQQL
+27 WKQHAW
-32 RRLLVWPAGAL
+32 RLLAWPLGAAV
-43 IVLGL
+43 VLGL
-48 GWFFLFQQL
+48 GWFVLFQRL
-57 DTERRRLELRTLQDA
+57 ETERGEFELKTLQNARTLA
-72 HTLASGYAEQIMRE
+72 NGYAGQIQRAI
-86 LDTVEQTARFVKYDW
+86 DTIEQTVRFVKYDW
-101 ESRQGDV
+101 EARQGNV
-108 HLGYADEQGLFLDP
+108 HLGYADEHGLFLDA
-122 SRLLVALIDGQ
+122 SRLLVTIVDGE
-133 GRVLTSSAPT
+133 GRVLTSTAPT
-143 TMSTAAAAYILP
+143 TMSAGAIAYILP
-155 RVRSGLPVYFFL
+155 RVRSGMPVDFYA
-167 DEVPI
+167 DEAPVE
-172 KGRGGPK
+172 GRGGRR
-179 HRLLFAWE
+179 HRLLFAWA

-198 VVIEVDPAYFTM
+198 VVVAVDPAYFTM
-210 GDAQAVFRQNGLL
+210 GDADTVFRQDGLL

-236 SEGPAGTIRRTA
+236 SEGPAGAVRTPA

-259 GSTLADGKVWFGDGR
+259 GSVLADGPAWFGDGR
-274 PRYVGWQHVDQH
+274 PRYVGWEHVDRR
-286 GVSAVVG
+286 GVNAVVG

-301 PWYAMRS
+301 PWTAMRG
-308 AWIGSAWLGTVTVLL
+308 AWTGSAWAGTATVLL
-323 FTLLAMSN
+323 VTVLAMSN

-366 RDERGA
+366 WDEWGA
-372 LEDFEVIDCNRRA
+372 VTDFEVIDCNRRA

-391 DRCDLIGKRLA
+391 DRRDLIGKKVTE
-402 DLYEGH
+402 LYEGD
-408 TLEVRMESLR
+408 TLATRMDSLR
-418 RAMETG
+418 RALESG
-424 YNEVTLGRPQESF
+424 YNEVTLGRPHESF
-437 PAKWVQLKMFRYG
+437 PAKWVTLKMFRYG

-463 RAHEEELI
+463 RAHEAELL

-499 EREDTMFALL
+499 GKDGTMFALL

-527 GDELLRTA
+527 GDELLCTA
-535 ACRLKEA
+535 AHRLKEA
-542 VRPQDCVTRFGGDE
+542 VRPHDCVTRFGGDE
-556 FVIVIEDI
+556 FVIVLDNIT
-564 ADAFDA
+564 DALDA
-570 AQASERIQRAFRRTI
+570 ARASERIQRAFRRSI
-585 RMSYGEYV
+585 RLSYGEYV

-600 SLFPTD
+600 SLFPAD
-606 GKEPRVLLQNAD
+606 GREPRALLQNAD

-624 KTHERGTYRFFDG
+624 KTNERGSYRFFDG

-685 WIHPTRGVVSPAEF
+685 WVHPTRGIVSPAEF

-725 LWAKNGDKL
+725 LWAKTGDKL

-760 LHEVDPRLV
+760 LHAVDPRLL

-779 NETTSVVG
+779 NETASVLS

-828 IVQLGKTEGGVV
+828 IVQLGKTEGGIV

-873 DCDEIQGYLIS
+873 DCDEIQGWLIS

-890 QSQPVARN
+890 AAQPVTRN
-898 FVLMEAQDS
+898 FVLQEA

>member
-1 MVRRLMTYLRE
+1 MIRNLLTYLRG
-12 RVATMRRGQDGIPAF
+12 RIAAARHASTGGPAF
-27 WKQQL
+27 WKQHL
-32 RRLLVWPAGAL
+32 WRLLAWPIGAL
-43 IVLGL
+43 IMLGL
-48 GWFFLFQQL
+48 AWLILFQQL
-57 DTERRRLELRTLQDA
+57 HAERKQLELRTLQDA
-72 HTLASGYAEQIMRE
+72 RTLASGYAEQIQRE
-86 LDTVEQTARFVKYDW
+86 IDTVEQTARYVKYDW

-108 HLGYADEQGLFLDP
+108 HLGFADEHGLFVDGT
-122 SRLLVALIDGQ
+122 RMLVSVVAAD
-133 GRVLTSSAPT
+133 GRVLTSTAPT
-143 TMSTAAAAYILP
+143 TLSPAAAAYVLP
-155 RVRSGLPVYFFL
+155 RVQHGFPVNFFV
-167 DEVPI
+167 DEVPVD
-172 KGRGGPK
+172 GRGGPR

-187 LSDRDGRFAAA
+187 LSDRDGKFAAA
-198 VVIEVDPAYFTM
+198 VVVAVDPAYFTM
-210 GDAQAVFRQNGLL
+210 SDAEAVFRQDGFL
-223 AIVGDDGRTRALR
+223 ALVGDDGRTRALR
-236 SEGPAGTIRRTA
+236 SEGAAGTVRQPG

-253 PLRLSS
+253 PLRLAA
-259 GSTLADGKVWFGDGR
+259 GSMLVGDGAWFGDGR
-274 PRYVGWQHVDQH
+274 PRFVGWQHVDRR
-286 GVSAVVG
+286 GVNAVVG
-293 LDYEAALA
+293 LDYQAALA

-308 AWIGSAWLGTVTVLL
+308 AWISSALLGTVTVAL

-337 RDRDLRVIRDTYRM
+337 RDHDLRVIRDTYRM
-351 ATEASNEGFYMLRPQ
+351 ATEASNEGFYMLRPEW
-366 RDERGA
+366 DGEKA
-372 LEDFEVIDCNRRA
+372 VKDFEVIDCNRRA

-391 DRCDLIGKRLA
+391 EPRDLIGKKVTE
-402 DLYEGH
+402 LYEGEV
-408 TLEVRMESLR
+408 LETRMQSLR
-418 RAMETG
+418 RAMDTG
-424 YNEVTLGRPQESF
+424 YNEVTLGRPHDSF
-437 PAKWVQLKMFRYG
+437 PAKWVTLKMFRYG
-450 DNLAVSARDVTEE
+450 DNLAVSARDVTED
-463 RAHEEELI
+463 RVHEEELL

-499 EREDTMFALL
+499 ERENKMFALL

-527 GDELLRTA
+527 GDELLCTA
-535 ACRLKEA
+535 AHRLKEA
-542 VRPQDCVTRFGGDE
+542 VRPHDCVTRFGGDE
-556 FVIVIEDI
+556 FVIVLDNITDP
-564 ADAFDA
+564 FDA
-570 AQASERIQRAFRRTI
+570 AQASERIQRAFRRSI
-585 RMSYGEYV
+585 RLSYGEYV

-606 GKEPRVLLQNAD
+606 GKEPRALLQNAD

-624 KTHERGTYRFFDG
+624 KTNDRGSYRFFDG

-649 IRELRHALADDQFVM
+649 IRELRHALAHDQFVM
-664 YYEPRVNLADGSITS
+664 YYEPRVDLADGSITS
-679 LEALVR
+679 FEALVR
-685 WIHPTRGVVSPAEF
+685 WVHPTRGVVSPAEF

-734 VPVSINI
+734 VPVSINV

-760 LHEVDPRLV
+760 LHGVDPSLL

-779 NETTSVVG
+779 NETASVVS

-813 LYKLNFDGLKIDRAF
+813 LYKLSFDGLKIDRAF
-828 IVQLGKTEGGVV
+828 IVQLGKTEGGIV

-884 KAMPPA
+884 KAMPPTH
-890 QSQPVARN
+890 SQPVARN
-898 FVLMEAQDS
+898 FVVMEA